1 MVEVT
6 EVDGVPT
13 LFAPS
18 TGRTAAGLIFRVG
31 QADETLPLH
40 GITHLVEHLALHD
53 SGLSDYHYNGETAS
67 VYTHFHL
74 RGGESDV
81 VGYLGKVCD
90 GLADLPMHRLETE
103 KEILRTE
110 SRTRGGTS
118 ALPLWRYGAQGYG
131 LPSYPEWGLARL
143 RPEDLRW
150 WVENYFTRENAVLWI
165 AGERVP
171 AGLRL
176 RLRPGARRPVPVPT
190 SALSQTPAWYTGDD
204 SSVVCSAVVRRST
217 AASVYS
223 GVLEREL
230 FRDLRQ
236 EGGYSYTAST
246 SYDPRGD
253 GYATITAHADAL
265 PEKQGAVLGGFVD
278 VLARLRH
285 GTIDPA
291 SVAAVRTKSLE
302 NLNHPEIEAARLPG
316 HALNLLTGQRNLTV
330 AELRAELSAV
340 TVAQVHAVAVEAADS
355 ALLQTPHRTTADWA
369 GFAAAPTS
377 SECEAD
383 GRRYAH
389 REDGELALVIGPEAV
404 SIVRSRSCST
414 VHYAACAAMM
424 SWPDGARRLIG
435 HDGIVLHLEP
445 AMWALPYQEIAALD
459 AGVGPARHLPQPA
472 RDPASIPRPAAVR
485 PATVPPAAGDGGNV
499 GEIIA
504 IALLGLVALVLA
516 LTTVLLVAVAVDA
529 GGGEPLDWAFLGC
542 LVVFTGLFATPVV
555 MLLRRR
561 RRRG

>member
-1 MVEVT
+1 VVEAI
-6 EVDGVPT
+6 EIDGVPT

-18 TGRTAAGLIFRVG
+18 AGRTAAGLIFRVG

-74 RGGESDV
+74 RGSESDV

-171 AGLRL
+171 DGLRL

-190 SALSQTPAWYTGDD
+190 SALPHTPAWYTGDD
-204 SSVVCSAVVRRST
+204 TSVVFSAVVRRST

-253 GYATITAHADAL
+253 GYATVTAYADAL

-278 VLARLRH
+278 VLARLRY

-291 SVAAVRTKSLE
+291 SVTAVRNKSLE

-330 AELRAELSAV
+330 DELRAELAAV
-340 TVAQVHAVAVEAADS
+340 TAEQVYAVAVEAADT

-369 GFAAAPTS
+369 GYAAAPTS

-389 REDGELALVIGPEAV
+389 REDGEVALVIGPEAV
-404 SIVRSRSCST
+404 SIVREHSCST
-414 VHYAACAAMM
+414 VHYADCAAMM

-435 HDGIVLHLEP
+435 NDGIVLHLEP
-445 AMWALPYQEIAALD
+445 AMWAMPYQEIGALD

-472 RDPASIPRPAAVR
+472 RDPASIPRPAAAA
-485 PATVPPAAGDGGNV
+485 PAAAPPAPDGGNV

-504 IALLGLVALVLA
+504 MVLLGLVALGLGL
-516 LTTVLLVAVAVDA
+516 LTLPLTIVAIVS
-529 GGGEPLDWAFLGC
+529 GGADSIDWAFLGC
-542 LVVFTGLFATPVV
+542 LAVLTGLFATPVV

-561 RRRG
+561 RRRR